1 VLIGATRIMAITA
14 EPKNGA
20 PTSGHG
26 KSATLVGVAAA
37 AGVSTATV
45 ARVLH
50 NRGYVARETRDRVEA
65 AIKAAG
71 YRPNAVARGLRTRR
85 TFTLGH
91 LLTSMTYNPF
101 FAGIASGVD
110 DEAFASGFKVFNVN
124 LEGDRERETKGV
136 LRLIESRVDA
146 LIFSHAVDAGNVEL
160 ALAAG
165 IPVVQV
171 ERLVDCDTHAVV
183 IDNLVGAR
191 QAMRHLLDLG
201 HRRIAF
207 IGADPSRYRH
217 AGPRPQS
224 IESERLGAYVDSLRE
239 AGLSIDPD
247 LIRLGVYGNRS
258 RFPIDAGPAAG
269 YEPMRHFLKL
279 AERPTA
285 VLVTADVFATGV
297 LHALHE
303 ARLRVPD
310 DMSVISYDD
319 MLAPHLTPPLT
330 AVALPVWE
338 MGRTAFQLALKAV
351 DANGESRVIVLPTRL
366 NVRTSTGRVARGLQ
380 PG

>member
-1 VLIGATRIMAITA
+1 MAENPSHPRRAAASVGAR
-14 EPKNGA
+14 
-20 PTSGHG
+20 G
-26 KSATLVGVAAA
+26 KSATLLGVASA

-50 NRGYVARETRDRVEA
+50 NRGYVASETRRRVEE

-71 YRPNAVARGLRTRR
+71 YRPNAVARGLRIRR
-85 TFTLGH
+85 TFTMGH

-110 DEAFASGFKVFNVN
+110 DDAFAHGYKVFNVN
-124 LEGDRERETKGV
+124 LDGDRERELKGV
-136 LRLIESRVDA
+136 AQLIESRVDA

-160 ALAAG
+160 AAGVG

-171 ERLVDCDTHAVV
+171 ERLVDCNTHAVV
-183 IDNLVGAR
+183 IDNLVGCR
-191 QAMRHLLDLG
+191 EAMRHLINLG

-207 IGADPSRYRH
+207 IGADPARYQH
-217 AGPRPQS
+217 AGPRRLS
-224 IESERLGAYVDSLRE
+224 IENERLSAYADSLRE
-239 AGLSIDPD
+239 AGIVVDPD
-247 LIRLGVYGNRS
+247 LIRLGVYANRS
-258 RFPIDAGPAAG
+258 RFPVGAGPTAG
-269 YEPMRHFLKL
+269 YEPMRHFLGL
-279 AERPTA
+279 TEPPTA
-285 VLVTADVFATGV
+285 VLVTADIFATGV

-330 AVALPVWE
+330 AVALPAWE
-338 MGRTAFQLALKAV
+338 MGRAAFQLALKAI
-351 DANGESRVIVLPTRL
+351 DADEGRQIVVLPTRL
-366 NVRTSTGRVARGLQ
+366 NIRSSTARPRREARL
-380 PG
+380 P